1 MFMVFPIEYR
11 VMMWEVVFLSIITMV
26 FVWLALYAFMYIGRK
41 REIGR
46 RIEYE
51 GIGKPYLN
59 IILLASILIASV
71 FTYTF
76 QDELAHKVD
85 VGQEN
90 SPFRL
95 LEEKRG
101 TVGYLQIHQGKLKY
115 NTGQTVLFSEIVKEL
130 GDIEVDENNIA
141 TLTPTTP
148 LGVTFVR
155 YGRYVLDNPELESGK
170 VLHDIDFE
178 GDYEIQ
184 LTIYDDDFGTSEVV
198 IFEHDRP

>member
-1 MFMVFPIEYR
+1 MVFPIEYR
-11 VMMWEVVFLSIITMV
+11 VMVGEVVYLSILLMI
-26 FVWLALYAFMYIGRK
+26 FVWLAIYALMYKVRK
-41 REIGR
+41 RKIGR

-51 GIGKPYLN
+51 GMGRPYLV
-59 IILLASILIASV
+59 ITLLASVLISMAIS
-71 FTYTF
+71 YSLR
-76 QDELAHKVD
+76 DKLAHKVD

-95 LEEKRG
+95 LEEERDTG
-101 TVGYLQIHQGKLKY
+101 GYLQIHQGKLKY
-115 NTGQTVLFSEIVKEL
+115 NTGQTELFSDIVKEL
-130 GDIEVDENNIA
+130 GDIKVDENNIA

-155 YGRYVLDNPELESGK
+155 YGRYVLGNPELETGK
-170 VLHDIDFE
+170 VLHDIDFD

>member
-1 MFMVFPIEYR
+1 MP
-11 VMMWEVVFLSIITMV
+11 
-26 FVWLALYAFMYIGRK
+26 FVWLALYVLMYKVRK
-41 REIGR
+41 RKIGR
-46 RIEYE
+46 RIDNE
-51 GIGKPYLN
+51 GIGKPYHA
-59 IILLASILIASV
+59 ITLLASILIASV
-71 FTYTF
+71 FTFTI
-76 QDELAHKVD
+76 QDKLAHKVD

-115 NTGQTVLFSEIVKEL
+115 NTGQTVLLSEIVKEL
-130 GDIEVDENNIA
+130 GDIKVDENNIA

-170 VLHDIDFE
+170 VFHDIDFD

-198 IFEHDRP
+198 TFEHDRP

>member
-1 MFMVFPIEYR
+1 MVFPIEYR
-11 VMMWEVVFLSIITMV
+11 VMVEEVVFLIILIMP
-26 FVWLALYAFMYIGRK
+26 FVWLAIYAFMYKVRKRKIGRS
-41 REIGR
+41 
-46 RIEYE
+46 IENE
-51 GIGKPYLN
+51 GIGKPYQA
-59 IILLASILIASV
+59 ITLLASILIASV

-115 NTGQTVLFSEIVKEL
+115 NTGQTVLFSEVTKEL

-170 VLHDIDFE
+170 VLHDIDFA
-178 GDYEIQ
+178 DDSEIQ
-184 LTIYDDDFGTSEVV
+184 LTIYDDDYATSEVV
-198 IFEHDRP
+198 IFEYDLP

>member
-1 MFMVFPIEYR
+1 MVFPIEYR
-11 VMMWEVVFLSIITMV
+11 VMVEEVVILSILIMP
-26 FVWLALYAFMYIGRK
+26 FVWIALYALMYKVRERKKGRS
-41 REIGR
+41 INN
-46 RIEYE
+46 E
-51 GIGKPYLN
+51 GIGKPYHA
-59 IILLASILIASV
+59 ITLLASILIASTI
-71 FTYTF
+71 TYTH
-76 QDELAHKVD
+76 QDKLAHKVD

-101 TVGYLQIHQGKLKY
+101 SVGYLQIQQGKLKY
-115 NTGQTVLFSEIVKEL
+115 NTGQTVLFSEVTKEL

-170 VLHDIDFE
+170 VLHDIDFY
-178 GDYEIQ
+178 DDSEIQ

-198 IFEHDRP
+198 IFEHDLP

>member
-1 MFMVFPIEYR
+1 MVFPIEYR
-11 VMMWEVVFLSIITMV
+11 VMVEEVVFLIILKMP
-26 FVWLALYAFMYIGRK
+26 FVWLAIYALMYKARERK
-41 REIGR
+41 IGR
-46 RIEYE
+46 RIENE
-51 GIGKPYLN
+51 GIGRPY
-59 IILLASILIASV
+59 IVITLLASILIASA
-71 FTYTF
+71 FTFTF
-76 QDELAHKVD
+76 QDKLAHKVD

-101 TVGYLQIHQGKLKY
+101 TVGYLQIQQGKLKY
-115 NTGQTVLFSEIVKEL
+115 NTGQTALFSEISKEL

-170 VLHDIDFE
+170 VLHDIDFY
-178 GDYEIQ
+178 DDSEIQ

-198 IFEHDRP
+198 IFEHDQP